1 MQVTF
6 FLLPKFL
13 DLADNVENLI
23 GDLANRSKE
32 CDASG
37 SGSGESD
44 ESIIDKL
51 LEDQDKIVNGVRG
64 KKICSVEVFHG
75 KQVSVSGNEVQWI
88 NFCYRSS
95 GNFRR

>member
-13 DLADNVENLI
+13 DLADGVENLI

-32 CDASG
+32 CEASNS
-37 SGSGESD
+37 SGGESN

-51 LEDQDKIVNGVRG
+51 LEDQEKIANGVRG
-64 KKICSVEVFHG
+64 KKICSVKVFRG
-75 KQVSVSGNEVQWI
+75 KQVSVSGME
-88 NFCYRSS
+88 SS
-95 GNFRR
+95 G